1 MYEYLK
7 SLVEYGWKI
16 ELSSKSLELNWHS
29 KEEGV
34 PFPDQERV
42 YIEFY
47 NNTMTYSLKQNN
59 TKNDDEKV
67 DMEVHKIIHK
77 ILGLLGWL

>member
-7 SLVEYGWKI
+7 SLVEYGWRI
-16 ELSSKSLELNWHS
+16 ELSSKSLELTWHS
-29 KEEGV
+29 QEEGV

-47 NNTMTYSLKQNN
+47 NSTMTYSLSQKN
-59 TKNDDEKV
+59 TKDDEKV